1 MAALRREHDIGWS
14 RFPTGM
20 SVRVGDGMVHHVV
33 ELRGNPDG
41 EDTIVLECGVVVR
54 QRASLPSKE
63 DVDCMAC
70 AIKATS
76 KAWDAELDE
85 DSR

>member
-1 MAALRREHDIGWS
+1 MA
-14 RFPTGM
+14 
-20 SVRVGDGMVHHVV
+20 VRVGDGMVHLV
-33 ELRGNPDG
+33 LKLQGNPDG
-41 EDTIVLECGVVVR
+41 EDTVVLECGAIR
-54 QRASLPSKE
+54 PTRASLPSKE

-76 KAWDAELDE
+76 KAWDAELKATSKAWDAELDE